1 MCSIP
6 MWDRLLFSFSFT
18 VCYLA
23 VMLCNKESS
32 LKAKARTKDS
42 TLKVK
47 DRSKDQTFKTKD
59 RAKDQPFAYK
69 LGCSLNC

>member
-1 MCSIP
+1 VFDTNVRPTFIFFLVYC
-6 MWDRLLFSFSFT
+6 LLFSSD
-18 VCYLA
+18 V
-23 VMLCNKESS
+23 NKESS